1 MSDFRIISILL
12 CCLLLFPFAQ
22 ADDLDQSRQQLEYI
36 SKELKSLQS
45 RLAKQ
50 NQDASKQ
57 RQALQ
62 QVESEIGRIQTG
74 IRQLNS
80 GIKANNSRLDELAA
94 QRSKLEQRQAEK
106 QDEMAEILRLAYKQN
121 NFPLLKLILSGQ
133 RPEEMSRQ
141 LYYFSAL
148 TDNQQQQLTA
158 WLEEQRLLAQTIE
171 AETAT
176 RNKLSE
182 DKAALTAQ
190 LNELSQQKNR
200 REQVIANL
208 KTETANT
215 QAEIAR
221 KEAERERMTEL
232 IAQLQAKL
240 DAMSLEFPGLEAIGK
255 VKGKL
260 SWPVAGKLVNQYGRS
275 IDGTALKWQGWLIE
289 ASSGTEVKAIH
300 GGRVIFADFFKSSGL
315 LLIVDHGDGVWSL
328 YGRNQALLKDVGSW
342 VEAGEVIAEV
352 GQSGG
357 YSRSGL
363 YFEFRIDGEPVN
375 PSAWL
380 SKR

>member
-1 MSDFRIISILL
+1 MSELRIISILL
-12 CCLLLFPFAQ
+12 FSLLFLPFAQ
-22 ADDLDQSRQQLEYI
+22 SEDLDQSRQQLESI
-36 SKELKSLQS
+36 TKELKSLQS

-62 QVESEIGRIQTG
+62 KVEREISQLQTD
-74 IRQLNS
+74 IRQLNTR
-80 GIKANNSRLDELAA
+80 INANNNRLDELAV
-94 QRSKLEQRQAEK
+94 QRAALEQQQAEK
-106 QDEMAEILRLAYKQN
+106 QDEMNEILRLAYKQN
-121 NFPLLKLILSGQ
+121 NLPLLKLILSGQ
-133 RPEEMSRQ
+133 RPEELSRQ
-141 LYYFSAL
+141 LYYFSSL
-148 TDNQQQQLTA
+148 TDNQQQQLSI
-158 WLEEQRLLAQTIE
+158 WVEEQRQLAQTIQ
-171 AETAT
+171 AETDTKAE
-176 RNKLSE
+176 LAE
-182 DKAALTAQ
+182 DKASLTAQ
-190 LNELSQQKNR
+190 LSELSQQKNR

-208 KTETANT
+208 KQESSNT

-240 DAMSLEFPGLEAIGK
+240 DAMSLDFPGLEEIRK
-255 VKGKL
+255 VKGNL

-315 LLIVDHGDGVWSL
+315 LLIIDHGDGVWSL
-328 YGRNQALLKDVGSW
+328 YGRNQALLKDAGSW